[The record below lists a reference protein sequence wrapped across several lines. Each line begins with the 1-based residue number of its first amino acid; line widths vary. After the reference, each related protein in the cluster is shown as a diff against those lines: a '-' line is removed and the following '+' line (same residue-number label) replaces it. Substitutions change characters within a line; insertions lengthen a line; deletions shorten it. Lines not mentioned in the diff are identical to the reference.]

1 MAPKKTIPL
10 PTWADP
16 KQESVFDPLYQTMI
30 KRAVSLSGLDDPQ
43 SQVMQAAMPAPLI
56 SIYKDRMARSLGTRK
71 FIESAQEFA
80 RKNINPH
87 IENAAVAFA
96 KKYPR
101 VAAHMNLNPYAIDLA
116 DSTGAR
122 IAAQDKVRTPMEM
135 EITRLG
141 NAVSRE
147 DPAAAARFIFHE
159 GTHAAQNL
167 GNQDFDQL
175 YNLAG
180 EITPYHKIP
189 YEVTASQAGRR
200 AVSNTMPVSGPVASK
215 APYKAI
221 RERMPNPEVTRLKK
235 EVDTGLKDWLATPEY
250 SNTGN
255 YRTAELDAKY
265 ELLKSAEKTQL
276 PYTATRGL
284 QELANQKKFIVPS
297 QKVAADKLRD
307 ILLKRSMGPQITW
320 ESFLDKLPPTE

>member
-43 SQVMQAAMPAPLI
+43 SQVMQAAMPVPLI

-221 RERMPNPEVTRLKK
+221 REQMPNPEVTRLKK
-235 EVDTGLKDWLATPEY
+235 DLDNLHRAFSSLDDTSTSSIPREY
-250 SNTGN
+250 DN
-255 YRTAELDAKY
+255 
-265 ELLKSAEKTQL
+265 KSVQLRAAEKTQL
-276 PYTATRGL
+276 PYTASRGL

-307 ILLKRSMGPQITW
+307 ILLKRSMGPEITW
-320 ESFLDKLPPTE
+320 ESFLDKLPPTK